1 MRQAFRGKA
10 QYRKTRASFRR
21 ELGMKSTDGNT
32 AQKQK
37 QYWKEELR
45 EARAAE
51 QKKTGIATQLTI
63 QLMEEY
69 NEDKKIFRK
78 KQSPKVNR
86 LLRQFKSIY
95 EANYGA
101 EACALAARDD
111 QQEMERQERVF
122 GFTSDDFKQE
132 DLKA

>member
-1 MRQAFRGKA
+1 MNKPSRKTFRGKA
-10 QYRKTRASFRR
+10 QS
-21 ELGMKSTDGNT
+21 GGWISD
-32 AQKQK
+32 
-37 QYWKEELR
+37 WKELLR

-101 EACALAARDD
+101 EACALAARDA

-122 GFTSDDFKQE
+122 GFTSDDSKQE